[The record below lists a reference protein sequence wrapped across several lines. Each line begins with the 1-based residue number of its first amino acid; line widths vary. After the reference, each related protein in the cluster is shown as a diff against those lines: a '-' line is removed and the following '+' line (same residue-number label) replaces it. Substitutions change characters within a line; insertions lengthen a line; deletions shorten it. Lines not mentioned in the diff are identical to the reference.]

1 MKIVI
6 LSGGKLPSLR
16 LIEKELI
23 DSDCLICVDSGANGL
38 FKYNIKPDY
47 IMGDFDSIKEEVF
60 KYYND
65 KMHCNIETF
74 STEKDF
80 TDTQA
85 AVKKAINLQADEIVL
100 LGCTGTRLDH
110 VLGNLGIMKMCL
122 AYNIKV
128 YIKDDNNTIMAFNR
142 TTKIFGTPGETFSVQ
157 NFGSSLINL
166 SIKGAKYELDNYSLD
181 VGDPLTVSNEFLT
194 NEVELIFDSGN
205 LLVFYSRD

>member
-16 LIEKELI
+16 LLEKELE
-23 DSDCLICVDSGANGL
+23 DSDYLICVDSGANGL

-47 IMGDFDSIKEEVF
+47 IMGDFDSIKQDVL
-60 KYYND
+60 KYYNN
-65 KMHCNIETF
+65 KVHCNIETF
-74 STEKDF
+74 ATEKDF

-85 AVKKAINLQADEIVL
+85 ALKKAIKLDADEIVL
-100 LGCTGTRLDH
+100 LGCTGSRLDH
-110 VLGNLGIMKMCL
+110 VLANLGLMKMCL
-122 AYNIKV
+122 AYNIKASM
-128 YIKDDNNTIMAFNR
+128 KDDNNTIIALNKS
-142 TTKIFGTPGETFSVQ
+142 TKILGTSGETFSVQ

-166 SIKGAKYELDNYSLD
+166 TIKGAKYELENYSLD

-194 NEVELIFDSGN
+194 NEVELIFDTGN